1 MQANLTR
8 SCLLATGFA
17 VLLAGQV
24 GTAQSADEPVVM
36 TQQGRASF
44 YGGKFH
50 GKRTASGNR
59 FNQHDLVAA
68 HPYLPFGSVVKVTNL
83 RNGRETYVR
92 VVDRGP
98 APSAR
103 RQGRVIDLSL
113 GAARQ
118 LGFVAQGTAPVQ
130 LAVLRNGT
138 KRGKIIASNQEEFL
152 NIMY

>member
-17 VLLAGQV
+17 VLLAGNA

-50 GKRTASGNR
+50 GKRTASGTH
-59 FNQHDLVAA
+59 FNQHELVAA
-68 HPYLPFGSVVKVTNL
+68 HPYLPFGSVVRVTNL
-83 RNGRETYVR
+83 RNGRSTYVR

-98 APSAR
+98 AGSAR
-103 RQGRVIDLSL
+103 RQGRIIDLSL
-113 GAARQ
+113 SAAQQ
-118 LGFVAQGTAPVQ
+118 LGFVAQGTAPVR
-130 LAVLRNGT
+130 LAVLRTGV
-138 KRGKIIASNQEEFL
+138 KRGKIIASNEQESFNL
-152 NIMY
+152 MY

>member
-17 VLLAGQV
+17 VLLAGHV

-50 GKRTASGNR
+50 GKRTASGAR
-59 FNQHDLVAA
+59 FNQHELVAA
-68 HPYLPFGSVVKVTNL
+68 HPYLPFGSVLRVTNL
-83 RNGRETYVR
+83 RNGRSTYVR

-103 RQGRVIDLSL
+103 RQGRVIDLSR
-113 GAARQ
+113 GAAQQ
-118 LGFVAQGTAPVQ
+118 LGFIAQGTTPVQ
-130 LAVLRNGT
+130 VAVLRHGT
-138 KRGKIIASNQEEFL
+138 KRGKIIASNQEEFF

>member
-17 VLLAGQV
+17 VLLAGHV

-50 GKRTASGNR
+50 GRRTASGTR
-59 FNQHDLVAA
+59 FNQHELVAA
-68 HPYLPFGSVVKVTNL
+68 HPYLPFGSVVRVTNL
-83 RNGRETYVR
+83 RNGRSTYVR

-98 APSAR
+98 AGGAR
-103 RQGRVIDLSL
+103 RQGRIIDLSL
-113 GAARQ
+113 GAAQQ

-130 LAVLRNGT
+130 LAVLRNGV
-138 KRGKIIASNQEEFL
+138 KRGKIIASNEQAPF
-152 NIMY
+152 NTMY

>member
-17 VLLAGQV
+17 VLLAGSV
-24 GTAQSADEPVVM
+24 ETAQSAEKPVVM

-50 GKRTASGNR
+50 GRRTASGTR
-59 FNQHDLVAA
+59 FDQHDLVAA
-68 HPYLPFGSVVKVTNL
+68 HPYLPFGSVVRVTNL

-98 APSAR
+98 ARGAQR
-103 RQGRVIDLSL
+103 HGRIIDLSR
-113 GAARQ
+113 GAAQQ
-118 LGFVAQGTAPVQ
+118 LGFTAQGTAPVQ
-130 LAVLRNGT
+130 LAVLRNGV
-138 KRGKIIASNQEEFL
+138 KRGKIIASNEEESFSR
-152 NIMY
+152 MY